1 MTKKKKKK
9 RDGAPRPPIWCSEST
24 VWSQSQFGA
33 GPAAALTFG
42 AQAGAGGEAGHVD
55 DLHGELLARVP
66 VDAAPHHAERT
77 PATQMFS

>member
-1 MTKKKKKK
+1 MAPPAPQS
-9 RDGAPRPPIWCSEST
+9 GAPSP
-24 VWSQSQFGA
+24 VWLQSQFGA